1 MDLQQIEKHIISQG
15 QALATIKGK
24 LFNGMTE
31 DISEIKAG
39 IKALSESFQTYKD
52 NRETTCPLKKEK
64 ENRGKGTARF
74 MGLLFGTN
82 SAIIAIVMLILKV
95 AKVI

>member
-1 MDLQQIEKHIISQG
+1 MELQQIEALVISNGKQIS
-15 QALATIKGK
+15 TIRAK